1 MDRNFRKE
9 LNKFGMI
16 FLDEEKEWVMD
27 LLDDFDKVRKER
39 DELVKSLHYSHVRY
53 DLLSERK
60 KKEEER

>member
-27 LLDDFDKVRKER
+27 LLDDFDKVRKEL
-39 DELVKSLHYSHVRY
+39 DQANEDIAGML
-53 DLLSERK
+53 DLLEND
-60 KKEEER
+60 

>member
-9 LNKFGMI
+9 LNQFGMI

-39 DELVKSLHYSHVRY
+39 DEYHNGVKFAIKEL
-53 DLLSERK
+53 RK
-60 KKEEER
+60 MRGD